1 MKQPIYIALTSVVL
15 LMLTSCSRTLDDIA
29 KWEATG
35 NHLKLIEALED
46 SDPSIG
52 IAAAEALGNL
62 QTPEAIL
69 PLAACLNQ
77 TNEASYHDCCSS
89 PCQFRESRCNHPLNR
104 RSTPRTTAAQSIAIA
119 ALGKMKATGAIPT
132 LGELLP
138 SADAQQKIRNHHRI
152 RKDRIPRRRTLFNRS
167 NQ

>member
-1 MKQPIYIALTSVVL
+1 MKQPIYIALTSIAL

-62 QTPEAIL
+62 QNPEAIL

-77 TNEASYHDCCSS
+77 TNELLITTADSS
-89 PCQFRESRCNHPLNR
+89 PRRSRASRCDHSLNR
-104 RSTPRTTAAQSIAIA
+104 RSTPRTTRRPI
-119 ALGKMKATGAIPT
+119 
-132 LGELLP
+132 
-138 SADAQQKIRNHHRI
+138 HRHSST
-152 RKDRIPRRRTLFNRS
+152 REDESNRRHPDPR
-167 NQ
+167 